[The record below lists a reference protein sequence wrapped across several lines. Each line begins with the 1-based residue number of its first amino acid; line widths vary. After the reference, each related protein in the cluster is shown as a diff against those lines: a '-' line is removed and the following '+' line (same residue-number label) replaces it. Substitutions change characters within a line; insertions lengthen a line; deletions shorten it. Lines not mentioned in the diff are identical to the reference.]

1 MKLFQIISGLNI
13 QIREDRQSM
22 DRLELNLKILEHMHK
37 PSYDP
42 EELVDIFM
50 TVATR
55 EVLKEVLDI
64 LEEENK

>member
-1 MKLFQIISGLNI
+1 MN
-13 QIREDRQSM
+13 
-22 DRLELNLKILEHMHK
+22 RLELILKILEYIHE

-50 TVATR
+50 TVATK
-55 EVLKEVLDI
+55 ETLKGVLDI

>member
-1 MKLFQIISGLNI
+1 
-13 QIREDRQSM
+13 M
-22 DRLELNLKILEHMHK
+22 DKLELNLKILEYMHK

-50 TVATR
+50 TVSTR
-55 EVLKEVLDI
+55 EVLQEVLDI

>member
-1 MKLFQIISGLNI
+1 
-13 QIREDRQSM
+13 M

-50 TVATR
+50 TVATKD
-55 EVLKEVLDI
+55 VLQEVLDI
-64 LEEENK
+64 LAEGGQ